1 MEIEMISLKNHILE
15 GCLHVLGMM
24 AILELEKSNLPQEA
38 VQAIYD
44 VIEVVGPELDLAVGE
59 IKNGN

>member
-1 MEIEMISLKNHILE
+1 MEIEMISVKKSILE

-24 AILELEKSNLPQEA
+24 TILELEKSNLPQEA

-44 VIEVVGPELDLAVGE
+44 VIEIVGPELDLAVGE